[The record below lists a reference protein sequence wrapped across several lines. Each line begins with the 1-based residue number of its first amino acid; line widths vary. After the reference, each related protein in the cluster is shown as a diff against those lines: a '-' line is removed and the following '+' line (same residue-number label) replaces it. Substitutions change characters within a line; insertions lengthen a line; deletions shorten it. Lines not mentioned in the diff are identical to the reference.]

1 MQNKRSPN
9 PVDVHV
15 GSRLRIRRMV
25 LGMSQEKLGESL
37 GVSFQQV
44 QKYEKGTNRIGAGRL
59 QNLSQIL
66 QVPIAYFYEDLADE
80 GAHEASGF
88 ADSGAKFMT
97 EMLTTSD
104 GLEMTRSFLK
114 IQDPKVRKRIVDLV
128 RAIADGQQD

>member
-1 MQNKRSPN
+1 
-9 PVDVHV
+9 
-15 GSRLRIRRMV
+15 MV